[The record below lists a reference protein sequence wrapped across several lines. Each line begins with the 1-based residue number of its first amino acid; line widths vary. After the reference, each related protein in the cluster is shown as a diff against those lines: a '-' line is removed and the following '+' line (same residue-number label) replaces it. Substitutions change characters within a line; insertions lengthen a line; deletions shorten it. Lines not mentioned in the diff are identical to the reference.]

1 MNSANNSQY
10 KKKKKKKKKNINETI
25 KKIFEMDLTK
35 NKKKIRINIIIK
47 YFSKS
52 LIFSFLSLKKK
63 QKSKEDGSKP
73 HSWQVGHSVQICPII
88 ELPAS
93 FSGVM

>member
-10 KKKKKKKKKNINETI
+10 KKKKKKKKKKKNLNESI

-63 QKSKEDGSKP
+63 TKIKGRRLQTT
-73 HSWQVGHSVQICPII
+73 Q
-88 ELPAS
+88 LAS
-93 FSGVM
+93 RT